1 MQLKALTDNM
11 VEMRIDGVCRATRL
25 TALTSYLKALPSA
38 EVAPSS
44 VGSVVVDDSVVKLIE
59 EEVVQNNVSAAYN
72 FLKNSLLSITLR

>member
-1 MQLKALTDNM
+1 M
-11 VEMRIDGVCRATRL
+11 VEMRIDGVFRATRL

-59 EEVVQNNVSAAYN
+59 EEVMQNNVSAAYI
-72 FLKNSLLSITLR
+72 FKK